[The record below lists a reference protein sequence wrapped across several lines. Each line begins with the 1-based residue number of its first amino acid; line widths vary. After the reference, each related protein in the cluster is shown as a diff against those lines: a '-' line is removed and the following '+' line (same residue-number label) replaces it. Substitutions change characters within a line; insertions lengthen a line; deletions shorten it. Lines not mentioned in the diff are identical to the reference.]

1 MGNETN
7 EKVSFSIV
15 SQANSVVSSGYSPFC
30 LDTPGHGSPL
40 PKSAPALPGLQT
52 YHCMFEIIFYNPLKN
67 YFRKIRIF
75 RHLIF
80 INE

>member
-7 EKVSFSIV
+7 EKMPFSIG
-15 SQANSVVSSGYSPFC
+15 SQENSLVSSGHSPFC
-30 LDTPGHGSPL
+30 LDTPVNGSPL
-40 PKSAPALPGLQT
+40 SGSAPALPGLQT

-80 INE
+80 ISE